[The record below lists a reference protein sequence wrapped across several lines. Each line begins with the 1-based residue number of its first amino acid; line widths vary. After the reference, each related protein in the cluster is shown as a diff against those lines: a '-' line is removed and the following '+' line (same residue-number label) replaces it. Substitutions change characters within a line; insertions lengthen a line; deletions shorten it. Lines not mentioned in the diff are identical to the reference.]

1 MAIFETEALVLR
13 SYNLAEADKIV
24 VCLSRAAGLI
34 RGVAKGCRKLK
45 NRFGASLEPFT
56 LINLTY
62 YEKEHQELVS
72 FRQTEILRSRFN
84 LSSNTS
90 ILTGF
95 SYMGDL
101 LIDFSPPHQAND
113 NLYRMALACFDA
125 ASQSPDDLEAVLRYF
140 EVWLLKIEGF
150 LPDLRACASC
160 HRAFAEEMVYLGQD
174 LSLRCSDCSNAR
186 GGAISKRLHA
196 QLRATEKLPPAKF
209 AEEARDVPSKT
220 KKEMAELTFHLM
232 GRVLERQP
240 RMRPSTDYAEER
252 SKTGEAGTGVGQ
264 DK

>member
-1 MAIFETEALVLR
+1 MALTETEALVLR
-13 SYNLAEADKIV
+13 TYNLAEADKIV

-84 LSSNTS
+84 LTGNEAL
-90 ILTGF
+90 LTGF

-113 NLYRMALACFDA
+113 HLYRMALACFEA
-125 ASQSPDDLEAVLRYF
+125 AAQSPEDLESLLRYF

-150 LPDLRACASC
+150 LPDLRSCANC
-160 HRAFAEEMVYLGQD
+160 HRAFTSDETIYLGHD
-174 LSLRCSDCSNAR
+174 MLLRCSECSNAR
-186 GGAISKRLHA
+186 GSVVSKRLHS
-196 QLRATEKLPPAKF
+196 QLRTTERLPPAKF
-209 AEEARDVPSKT
+209 AEESREVPSVT
-220 KKEMAELTFHLM
+220 KKEMAELTFQLI
-232 GRVLERQP
+232 GRALERMP
-240 RMRPSTDYAEER
+240 PIHRATR
-252 SKTGEAGTGVGQ
+252 
-264 DK
+264 